1 MKNKKNQI
9 EPLPEEFE
17 NYEEAVEFWDTH
29 DTTDYLDFFQTV
41 DVESE
46 LQKRHYEVE
55 IDEDIIKLLN
65 KQAHKLGISISSL
78 ISDMLR
84 KQLTHT

>member
-1 MKNKKNQI
+1 M
-9 EPLPEEFE
+9 
-17 NYEEAVEFWDTH
+17 V
-29 DTTDYLDFFQTV
+29 
-41 DVESE
+41 VESE

-65 KQAHKLGISISSL
+65 KQAHELGISISSL

-84 KQLTHT
+84 KQLAHV